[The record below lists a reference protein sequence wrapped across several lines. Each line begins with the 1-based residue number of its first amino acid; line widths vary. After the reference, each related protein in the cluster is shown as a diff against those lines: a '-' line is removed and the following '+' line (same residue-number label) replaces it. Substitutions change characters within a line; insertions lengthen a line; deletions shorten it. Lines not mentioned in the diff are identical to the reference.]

1 MRLIL
6 QVCNAQTPLDE
17 ENRGLEGSLSFPKVY
32 YNFCQANTS
41 VGNNNKK
48 NSAFETNEKMLLPF
62 FPVLRLLFKKIH
74 KLHTSKGQIISK
86 VLFVVLEFSQKTNER
101 IRRSSKNELVH
112 SFLGEFEDTK
122 SPFEII
128 WPLVEQDTIDYV
140 STAYFE

>member
-101 IRRSSKNELVH
+101 IRRSSKNEFVC
-112 SFLGEFEDTK
+112 SFFVRIRGYQK
-122 SPFEII
+122 SFRNY
-128 WPLVEQDTIDYV
+128 LTF
-140 STAYFE
+140 T